1 MVFTLRKQSLDLIM
15 SDLYNTPLKVLDTVA
30 KQINL
35 DPVITEQLKQP
46 QRIVEVHFPV
56 EMDDGSKKVFTGF
69 RVQHNNA
76 LGPYKGGLRF
86 HQNVSLDEVKSL
98 AFWMSIKTAVVD
110 IPFGGGKGG
119 VIVNPK
125 ELSIAEIERLSRS
138 FMKAIYPVLGPNID
152 VPAPDVNT
160 NAEIMEWML
169 EAYEE
174 VTGKKELGLITGKPV
189 DKGGSEG
196 REEATGLGGAYILR
210 ELSSLLNKETEDIT
224 VAVEGFGNVGS
235 YFAKFAKEFGFK
247 VVAVSD
253 SKSGILNQNGLDI
266 EALIEHK
273 KSGKSFA
280 EFSGAEKIGSD
291 EVLTLPVDV
300 VVPAALEKALTGQNA
315 QEVKAKTVL
324 ELANGPTTPEADEI
338 FAQKGIVVVPDI
350 LANAGGVTV
359 SYFEWYQNMN
369 DERWD
374 LEKVRGEL
382 EGYMVKAWNDV
393 KEKSDNL
400 NTTLR
405 EAAYAVAIER
415 IAKKMS

>member
-1 MVFTLRKQSLDLIM
+1 M
-15 SDLYNTPLKVLDTVA
+15 SNLYDTPLKVLDTVA

-35 DPVITEQLKQP
+35 NPQIVEQLREP
-46 QRIVEVHFPV
+46 QRIMQVHFPV
-56 EMDDGSKKVFTGF
+56 EMNDGSVKVFTGF

-76 LGPYKGGLRF
+76 LGPYKGGIRF

-119 VIVNPK
+119 VVVNPK
-125 ELSIAEIERLSRS
+125 ELSKSERERLSKA
-138 FMKAIYPVLGPNID
+138 FMRAIYPVLGPKVD

-160 NAEIMEWML
+160 NAQIMEWML
-169 EAYEE
+169 EEYEN
-174 VTGKKELGLITGKPV
+174 VIGKKELALITGKPV

-210 ELSSLLNKETEDIT
+210 ELPNLLGKDASDIT
-224 VAVEGFGNVGS
+224 VAIEGFGNVGS
-235 YFAKFAKEFGFK
+235 FFAKFAKEFGFK

-253 SKSGILNQNGLDI
+253 SKSGIFDNSGLNI
-266 EALIEHK
+266 EELIEFK
-273 KSGKSFA
+273 KSGKSFSDY
-280 EFSGAEKIGSD
+280 SGAEKIGSSD
-291 EVLTLPVDV
+291 VLTLPVDV
-300 VVPAALEKALTGQNA
+300 IIPAALEKSLTDENA
-315 QEVKAKTVL
+315 QEVKAKVVL

-338 FAQKGIVVVPDI
+338 FKLKEIIVVPDI

-369 DERWD
+369 QEKWD

-382 EGYMVKAWNDV
+382 EGIMIKAWNDV
-393 KEKSDNL
+393 FEKSKLL

-405 EAAYAVAIER
+405 EAAYALAIER
-415 IAKKMS
+415 LAKKMQI